1 MRGVLLR
8 MRAHG
13 RPAAVSTLTVALA
26 TNQLASAATILTSG
40 TSFIIFFTR
49 VSGTS
54 LQDSRHSNTMSD
66 LRQHDQQ

>member
-54 LQDSRHSNTMSD
+54 FAGQQAQ
-66 LRQHDQQ
+66 QHHVRLATA